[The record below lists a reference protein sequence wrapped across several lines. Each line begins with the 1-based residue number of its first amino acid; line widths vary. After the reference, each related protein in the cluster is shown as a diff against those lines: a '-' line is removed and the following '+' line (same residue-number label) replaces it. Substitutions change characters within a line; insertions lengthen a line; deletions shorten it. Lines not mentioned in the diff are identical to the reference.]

1 MSDKDTFRIL
11 PEHLTLLRNMY
22 WRWDD
27 TEFGAPAVDSK
38 RPYGNSSVYSDLA
51 EILGV
56 KGEDTSNG
64 YEELTEEQEAYL
76 WKLHRETE
84 TVLEILISSGMMH
97 PGLYQNGFARAAQ
110 WMRVAD

>member
-1 MSDKDTFRIL
+1 MSDKNTFRVL

-27 TEFGAPAVDSK
+27 CEFGAPAVDSK
-38 RPYGNSSVYSDLA
+38 RPYGNSSVYLDLA

-56 KGEDTSNG
+56 KGEDASSG
-64 YEELTEEQEAYL
+64 YEELTREQEEYL

-84 TVLEILISSGMMH
+84 TVLAILISSGIMQ
-97 PGLYQNGFARAAQ
+97 PGLYKKGSARDAL
-110 WMRVAD
+110 WMRAGD